1 MKHISRIAAVVATL
15 CLFICC
21 FSGCSSSHQS
31 AQPTPS
37 NTLTA
42 HFIDVGQGDSEF
54 LELPD
59 RKTLLIDAGEW
70 DQANTVKSYI
80 KNLGYSRIDY
90 VVATHPHSD
99 HIGGMAEVLQSFD
112 IGEVWAPK
120 VTHTTKTYEHFLEA
134 VADKGLKINA
144 TTRGTSIY
152 DEQDCSIKILSPF
165 LNADYD
171 DLND

>member
-1 MKHISRIAAVVATL
+1 MYKAQLALGHPIININQRLSMKHISRIAAVVATL

-21 FSGCSSSHQS
+21 FSGCSSSQQS

-42 HFIDVGQGDSEF
+42 HFIDVGQGDNEF

-59 RKTLLIDAGEW
+59 GKTLLIDAGEW

-99 HIGGMAEVLQSFD
+99 HIGAWQKYCSHLILEKFGL
-112 IGEVWAPK
+112 PK
-120 VTHTTKTYEHFLEA
+120 
-134 VADKGLKINA
+134 
-144 TTRGTSIY
+144 
-152 DEQDCSIKILSPF
+152 
-165 LNADYD
+165 
-171 DLND
+171 